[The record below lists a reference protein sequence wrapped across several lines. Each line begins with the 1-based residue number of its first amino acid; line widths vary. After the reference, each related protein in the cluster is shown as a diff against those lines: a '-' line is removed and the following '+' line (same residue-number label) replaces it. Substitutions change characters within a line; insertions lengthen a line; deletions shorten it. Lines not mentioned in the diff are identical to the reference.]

1 MKKNIKKIC
10 LIWGGFILSFLLALF
25 VGISIKSPSLE
36 RDWALEDSLLPT
48 AVKSL
53 WEEGVIYSI
62 KNIRDF
68 NYRSKSDFDVKY
80 YDETYDLSKLE
91 KLYYIVVPFSNF
103 EWPAHTML
111 SFQFSDG
118 KTLVASAETRKE
130 KGESFSAVKWIL
142 NEFEFFYVLWSEED
156 LIKLRTDYR
165 DNDVYMYPI
174 RAEKDDIAAVFKNV
188 MNRINKLSEEPEFYH
203 TFFNNCTTTI
213 LDNANDIRNEKI
225 PFSFEAILPAY
236 SDKVVYDLGLIDT
249 DLSFDEAKKYYKID
263 GLVQGK
269 ENIDFSKEIRIE
281 KK

>member
-36 RDWALEDSLLPT
+36 RDWALEDGLLPT

-281 KK
+281 RK